1 MYIMQSDSCF
11 MTPASVYIF
20 HIPRLTF
27 FYLVSLKS
35 FSEVGM
41 FACIYYVILA
51 FFNRYGRLIAWVL
64 HYIQSVHVFQLKAR
78 HGNAFIVL

>member
-1 MYIMQSDSCF
+1 MLYDSSLSIHF
-11 MTPASVYIF
+11 SHSKTY
-20 HIPRLTF
+20 F